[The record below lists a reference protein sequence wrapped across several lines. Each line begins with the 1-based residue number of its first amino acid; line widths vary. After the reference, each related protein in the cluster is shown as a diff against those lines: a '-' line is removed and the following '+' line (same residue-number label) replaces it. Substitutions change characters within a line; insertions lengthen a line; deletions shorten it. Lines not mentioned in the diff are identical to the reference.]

1 MGKYILI
8 ASLLLTTALSLA
20 QEGASIMGKIED
32 GELNNEPLHF
42 ANISLKN
49 TSKTAHTN
57 FHGNFELKDI
67 EVGSYTLLISYPGY
81 RSKEVLLTIEDNK
94 TYRLEELLFAN
105 TINVSAILM
114 ESESANS
121 TMRSEISSPAD
132 K

>member
-1 MGKYILI
+1 MARYILI
-8 ASLLLTTALSLA
+8 ASMLLTSVLSFA
-20 QEGASIMGKIED
+20 QEGASITGRITD

-49 TSKTAHTN
+49 TAKTAHSN

-67 EVGSYTLLISYPGY
+67 EPGIYTLLISYPGY
-81 RSKEVLLTIEDNK
+81 SSVEIRLSLKDNE

-105 TINVSAILM
+105 TIDVSAILM
-114 ESESANS
+114 ESESSNS
-121 TMRSEISSPAD
+121 TMRSEVSSLSE